1 MGWRAKFI
9 FVLMV
14 YFTGFATAI
23 YWLAPNPETSGASS
37 FQFHTSKGTITKE
50 GLTQAINGGMHKAV
64 DLGREAAG
72 RAGELIQQK
81 IIAYQS
87 QHPSDKDM

>member
-1 MGWRAKFI
+1 MGWRVKFV

-23 YWLAPNPETSGASS
+23 YWLAPSPETSEGGFFGKANGK
-37 FQFHTSKGTITKE
+37 TSKE
-50 GLTQAINGGMHKAV
+50 GLTQAVNSGMHKAV
-64 DLGREAAG
+64 DLGREAAD

-81 IIAYQS
+81 ILEYQS
-87 QHPSDKDM
+87 QGQSAKEL